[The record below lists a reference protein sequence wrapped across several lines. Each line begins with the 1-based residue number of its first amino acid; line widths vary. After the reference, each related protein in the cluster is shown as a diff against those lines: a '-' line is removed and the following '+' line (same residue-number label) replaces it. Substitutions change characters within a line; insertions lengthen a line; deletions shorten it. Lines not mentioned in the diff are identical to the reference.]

1 MSESSLFIRLT
12 EVHSYLETSSV
23 DKRSIN
29 ITNLFSAII
38 IVVVVIIIPAC
49 QGGGW

>member
-1 MSESSLFIRLT
+1 LFIRLT
-12 EVHSYLETSSV
+12 EVHSYHETSSV

-38 IVVVVIIIPAC
+38 IIAAVVIKVVVIIPAC